1 MADTTT
7 VHWEAKESSLTR
19 SSFNSIVSRKQA
31 NVSEMMIKHSNM
43 GRQAEMGPDWK
54 PSAIITI
61 QKAQG
66 GAIPKKPG
74 IPGLTAP
81 RSSPAPSPVVK
92 TVAPASQMGGMSDI
106 IGSEDPA
113 FSEVHALRANLATD
127 DGPYCAQAYATA
139 PLSETMFRSS
149 SSPTIR
155 GQNAM
160 SWASKDRCTPS
171 KPAGLAPKLQRSPTP
186 LQAAAVAQL
195 DDGGLAR
202 SRSAAEKQ
210 RQLPR
215 FESGLEELDSSKP
228 KRWPTPRHSMAE
240 AELSAVPGQQQRQE
254 PPAEDPRSTVHWR
267 ASEQS
272 LNRDSFNK
280 IVSRTRFDATES
292 MMRQSNMSRQAVLG
306 STWSPPGLV
315 TREIAKK
322 IAPVYNSVPFAG

>member
-31 NVSEMMIKHSNM
+31 NVSEMMIKHTNM

-54 PSAIITI
+54 PAAIITI

-92 TVAPASQMGGMSDI
+92 TVVPASQMGGTSDI

-113 FSEVHALRANLATD
+113 PSELQALRANLAPE
-127 DGPYCAQAYATA
+127 GSYYAQADSPAA
-139 PLSETMFRSS
+139 LSASMFRSS

-155 GQNAM
+155 GQNAL
-160 SWASKDRCTPS
+160 SWASKERRTPTSS
-171 KPAGLAPKLQRSPTP
+171 KPTPPKLQRTASTP

-195 DDGGLAR
+195 DDGGR
-202 SRSAAEKQ
+202 SREKPK
-210 RQLPR
+210 QLPR

-228 KRWPTPRHSMAE
+228 KRWPTPRHSVAE
-240 AELSAVPGQQQRQE
+240 AELSAMPGQQQREE
-254 PPAEDPRSTVHWR
+254 PAVDPGRTVHWS

-280 IVSRTRFDATES
+280 IVSRSRFDATES
-292 MMRQSNMSRQAVLG
+292 MMRHTAMSRQAVLG
-306 STWSPPGLV
+306 PTWSPPGLV

-322 IAPVYNSVPFAG
+322 IAPVYNNVPFAG